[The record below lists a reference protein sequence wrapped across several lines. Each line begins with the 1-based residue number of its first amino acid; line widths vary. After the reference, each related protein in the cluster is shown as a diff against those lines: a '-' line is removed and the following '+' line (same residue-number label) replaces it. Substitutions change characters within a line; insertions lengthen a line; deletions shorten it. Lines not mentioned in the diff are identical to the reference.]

1 MRVAVRQIGFWFCLI
16 VVTLSMI
23 AYLSFQA
30 WADRG
35 VEHSSQTI
43 EIRSGASLSSI
54 TQQLVALNVVH
65 QPRLFKLLASWD
77 SLDTLLKAGEYE
89 LSNPISPRQLLEK
102 FSAGRVMLHP
112 VRLREGITV
121 LTMLQ
126 DLKKNPYLE
135 HTLGDFTSYAQVHA
149 ELAKKLGLS
158 VESAEGYFFPDTY
171 FVRRGLTDV
180 DLLLRAHLVMQSK
193 IAEAW
198 SLLAIPSNS
207 QALSITTAEQLLVL
221 ASIIEKETGVDA
233 DRAQI
238 SQVFHKR
245 LERNMRL
252 QTDPTVIYAIGES
265 FDGDIRYKDL
275 RIDSPYN
282 TYRYKGL
289 PPTPI
294 ALPSFQS
301 LVAAVQPAEGD
312 FLYFVARGD
321 GSSQFSE
328 TLAQHNAAVRRYQLG
343 Q

>member
-1 MRVAVRQIGFWFCLI
+1 MRLAVRQICIWLCPI
-16 VVTLSMI
+16 VTTLSVI
-23 AYLSFQA
+23 TYVYVHA
-30 WADRG
+30 WAERG
-35 VEHSSQTI
+35 VEHSAQII

-54 TQQLVALNVVH
+54 TQQLVKLNVVQ
-65 QPRLFKLLASWD
+65 QPKLFKLLASWE
-77 SLDTLLKAGEYE
+77 SLDTQLKAGEYE
-89 LSNPISPRQLLEK
+89 LSNPISARQLLEK
-102 FSAGRVMLHP
+102 FSTGQVMLHP

-121 LTMLQ
+121 LTLLQ
-126 DLKKNPYLE
+126 DLKKIPQLK

-149 ELAKKLGLS
+149 ELAKKLALS

-180 DLLLRAHLVMQSK
+180 DLLRRAHEVMQSK

-198 SLLAIPSNS
+198 SMRTIPANS

-252 QTDPTVIYAIGES
+252 QTDPTVIYAVGES

-294 ALPSFQS
+294 ALPTFQS
-301 LVAAVQPAEGD
+301 LLAAAQPAEGG